1 MFNKSQ
7 NVFIKMIY
15 ILLCNHRINYILR
28 KQKIYKYVSNI
39 LNNIT
44 YLIINNLIKIIQI
57 IYKLFYNINN
67 NKKSIYIKFKN
78 SIYYCTNVSILCI

>member
-28 KQKIYKYVSNI
+28 KQNIYKYVSNI

-67 NKKSIYIKFKN
+67 NKKSI
-78 SIYYCTNVSILCI
+78 